1 MPHNVAYMR
10 RPILIACLLASA
22 LTLSYTSVRAG
33 DVGFGGFHHVPGDV
47 EANFLVNLFRFVA
60 WPHAPTDTA
69 TICFLRPS
77 AVQARLETGV
87 AAGQDWAQVP
97 GRKVIVKMLTDAELK
112 ALAGP
117 ENNIGCQILFL
128 DARTADQ
135 LWPALA
141 SSRMPASL
149 LTVSTQKDFA
159 YRGGM
164 IQFLWEGSDTYRIL
178 INQVN
183 VTRADVV
190 ISGALGTL
198 ADRVDDARFHAH

>member
-1 MPHNVAYMR
+1 MR
-10 RPILIACLLASA
+10 RPTLIACLLASA
-22 LTLSYTSVRAG
+22 LAVASTSPRAG

-87 AAGQDWAQVP
+87 AGGQDWAQVP
-97 GRKVIVKMLTDAELK
+97 GRKVVVKMLTDAELK
-112 ALAGP
+112 ALTAAP
-117 ENNIGCQILFL
+117 EDGTGCQILFL

-135 LWPALA
+135 LWPTLA
-141 SSRMPASL
+141 AARMPASL

-198 ADRVDDARFHAH
+198 ADRVDDARFRAH